1 MTAQHSLMA
10 LPSPLQPQDDD
21 GLTDEEIKKL
31 LKDAEDRLRACPPS
45 SAAVASRPLLTRG
58 TAATP
63 SAKLTKLHIGNI
75 AQPYVASRGGIA
87 RADATRL
94 LDDRERQLA
103 GKFQNVED
111 PTTAKQKS
119 YAAKKVTA
127 GSDWFYIPR
136 TDLTSEL
143 KRDLQLLRMRS
154 VLDPKRHYK
163 KDDRKGQIPTYSQVG
178 TILEGPTEYYSS
190 RLLNRDRMQ
199 SFVDEVLAGEN
210 LTGRFKSKYEDIQST
225 KRSGK
230 KAYYKALKEKRMR
243 AQRRH

>member
-1 MTAQHSLMA
+1 
-10 LPSPLQPQDDD
+10 
-21 GLTDEEIKKL
+21 
-31 LKDAEDRLRACPPS
+31 
-45 SAAVASRPLLTRG
+45 
-58 TAATP
+58 
-63 SAKLTKLHIGNI
+63 
-75 AQPYVASRGGIA
+75 
-87 RADATRL
+87 
-94 LDDRERQLA
+94 
-103 GKFQNVED
+103 
-111 PTTAKQKS
+111 
-119 YAAKKVTA
+119 
-127 GSDWFYIPR
+127 
-136 TDLTSEL
+136 
-143 KRDLQLLRMRS
+143 MRS